1 MSDEDPDREP
11 TIAEALS
18 QNVEPAPKK
27 KPGPVA
33 RLRNYFLAG
42 LIVTAPIAI
51 TAWIMIG
58 VIELIDGAVVPLI
71 PPAYNPQT
79 YLLRYFDIELHIP
92 GIGLVVVLIS
102 LTLIG
107 FVAAGFIGRI
117 LVRAG
122 ERLVNRMPVVRSVYG
137 ALKQIF
143 QTVLESSSQSFREV
157 VLIEYPRRGIWA
169 IGFITSTT
177 EGEVQNTIAD
187 PVVNIFLPTTPN
199 PTSGFLLFV
208 PRRDLVPLDMTV
220 EEGIKMVVS
229 AGIVTPP
236 DRRPEAAK
244 ALPLVSSDGA
254 MRREAADE
262 DHPMPRAVSPSE
274 EK

>member
-18 QNVEPAPKK
+18 HSVDPVPAKK
-27 KPGPVA
+27 RGPVA
-33 RLRNYFLAG
+33 RLRNYFLTG
-42 LIVTAPIAI
+42 IIVTAPVAI
-51 TAWIMIG
+51 TLWILIG

-79 YLLRYFDIELHIP
+79 FFLRYFDIEIHIP
-92 GIGLVVVLIS
+92 GIGLVVVLIG

-107 FVAAGFIGRI
+107 FVAAGFFGRI
-117 LVRAG
+117 IVRTG
-122 ERLVNRMPVVRSVYG
+122 ERIVNRMPVVRSVYG

-169 IGFITSTT
+169 IGFVTSTT

-244 ALPLVSSDGA
+244 ALPQVSSDGA
-254 MRREAADE
+254 MRREADDVAQ
-262 DHPMPRAVSPSE
+262 PMPRVVSPSE
-274 EK
+274 ER